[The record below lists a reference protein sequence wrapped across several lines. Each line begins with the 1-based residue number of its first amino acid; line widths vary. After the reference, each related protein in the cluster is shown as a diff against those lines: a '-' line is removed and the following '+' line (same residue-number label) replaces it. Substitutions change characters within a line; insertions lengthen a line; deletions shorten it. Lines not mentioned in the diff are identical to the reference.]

1 MIDNSQVK
9 KFVSLESSV
18 KPIQIFNENKKEK
31 NIIEDDTKNNPVTME
46 DLKAKAQMLYFEEE
60 EKQRLKK
67 QKNEI
72 LMESLKFQN
81 FKSFL
86 PLPNVRFGNRGSI
99 IPYEQDHLSKFV

>member
-1 MIDNSQVK
+1 M
-9 KFVSLESSV
+9 

-31 NIIEDDTKNNPVTME
+31 NFFESDNKNNVVTMD

-67 QKNEI
+67 QKIEI

-81 FKSFL
+81 FK
-86 PLPNVRFGNRGSI
+86 NN
-99 IPYEQDHLSKFV
+99 LSKNIYIINKR